1 MDNRGRL
8 LLPQVSA
15 RTRGGFVSPTDM
27 FQCGRFQLP
36 LDWPLLMGVVNV
48 TPDSFSDGGC
58 YRDVDSA
65 SAHARRLVDEGAQ
78 IIDIGGESTRPGAQP
93 VSEEEELKRVM
104 PVLEILRDLDVPISV
119 DTRRPRV
126 MREVIAAGASMIND
140 IEALTIPGALDVVAA
155 SDCAICLMH
164 KKGSPDSM
172 QQNPVYVDVVSEV
185 REYLT
190 SRLQYSR
197 QAGIDLARIAI
208 DVGFGFGKTAAHNIK
223 LLGCLD
229 QFAVLGVPILAG
241 ISRKATLGQITGR
254 PVQERVH
261 ASIAAA
267 LLAVQ
272 HGAKIL
278 RVHDVGATRD
288 AIAVW
293 REIVEDGRR

>member
-1 MDNRGRL
+1 
-8 LLPQVSA
+8 
-15 RTRGGFVSPTDM
+15 M

-48 TPDSFSDGGC
+48 TPDSFSDGGRYC
-58 YRDVDSA
+58 DVALA

-93 VSEEEELKRVM
+93 VTEAEELRRVM
-104 PVLEILRDLDVPISV
+104 PVLEALSDLAVPISV

-126 MREVIAAGASMIND
+126 MREVIDAGASMIND
-140 IEALTIPGALDVVAA
+140 VEALTMPGAIDVVAS
-155 SDCAICLMH
+155 SDCAVCLMH

-172 QQNPVYVDVVSEV
+172 QRNPAYVDVVTEV
-185 REYLT
+185 REFLT
-190 SRLQYSR
+190 SRLQSSR
-197 QAGIDLARIAI
+197 RAGISLSRIAI
-208 DVGFGFGKTAAHNIK
+208 DVGFGFGKTAAHNIR
-223 LLGCLD
+223 LLRCLD
-229 QFAVLGVPILAG
+229 QFAVLGVPVLAG

-254 PVQERVH
+254 PVQERMH

-267 LLAVQ
+267 LIAAQ

-278 RVHDVGATRD
+278 RVHDVCATRD
-288 AIAVW
+288 AMVVW